1 MNNNIQNMYSQPSYA
16 YHSKLSLGRYP
27 TVAWVQMFTPV
38 QVLQVRASVLHRGY
52 ERMPLNINFL
62 VDPSCL

>member
-1 MNNNIQNMYSQPSYA
+1 MNNNIQNMYSQQSYA

-38 QVLQVRASVLHRGY
+38 HVLQVRASVLHRGEKAGLWTHAPEY
-52 ERMPLNINFL
+52 
-62 VDPSCL
+62 

>member
-1 MNNNIQNMYSQPSYA
+1 MNNNIQNMYSQQSYA

-27 TVAWVQMFTPV
+27 TVAWVQMFTPL
-38 QVLQVRASVLHRGY
+38 QVLQVRASY